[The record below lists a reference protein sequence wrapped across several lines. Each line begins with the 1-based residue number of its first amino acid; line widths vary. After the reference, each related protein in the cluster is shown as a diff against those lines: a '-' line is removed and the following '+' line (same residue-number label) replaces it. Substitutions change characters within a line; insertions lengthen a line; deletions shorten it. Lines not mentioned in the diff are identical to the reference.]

1 MEGVGNMA
9 INVAAAYLDNKI
21 KTATPA
27 ELTLMLF
34 DGSIKF
40 CNIAIMAIEENDNS
54 KANTNIIKAQ
64 KIMLELRSS
73 LDHKYEISK
82 NLDLLYE
89 YIYSELIEA
98 NMKKDKNVLDEVLE
112 SLRELRDTWKEA
124 MIIETNQQRIAE

>member
-1 MEGVGNMA
+1 MA

-27 ELTLMLF
+27 ELTLMLY

-124 MIIETNQQRIAE
+124 MIIETKQQRIAE

>member
-1 MEGVGNMA
+1 MA

-21 KTATPA
+21 KTASPA
-27 ELTLMLF
+27 ELTLMLY

-40 CNIAIMAIEENDNS
+40 CNIAIMALEENDNS

-64 KIMLELRSS
+64 KIILELRSS
-73 LDHKYEISK
+73 LDHRYEVSE

-89 YIYSELIEA
+89 YIYSKLVDA
-98 NMKKDKNVLDEVLE
+98 NIKKDRTILDEVLL

-124 MIIETNQQRIAE
+124 MVIETSQEKIAE

>member
-1 MEGVGNMA
+1 MA

-27 ELTLMLF
+27 ELTLMLY

-64 KIMLELRSS
+64 KIVLELRSS

>member
-1 MEGVGNMA
+1 MA

-27 ELTLMLF
+27 ELTLMLY

-40 CNIAIMAIEENDNS
+40 CNIAVMAIEENDNS

-73 LDHKYEISK
+73 LDYKYEISK

-89 YIYSELIEA
+89 YIYSKLIEA
-98 NMKKDKNVLDEVLE
+98 NMKKDKNILDEVLE
-112 SLRELRDTWKEA
+112 SLRELRDTWKDA

>member
-1 MEGVGNMA
+1 MA

-27 ELTLMLF
+27 ELTLMLY

>member
-1 MEGVGNMA
+1 MA

-27 ELTLMLF
+27 ELTLMLY

-40 CNIAIMAIEENDNS
+40 CNIAIMAIEENDNN

-73 LDHKYEISK
+73 LDQKYEISK

>member
-27 ELTLMLF
+27 ELTLMLY

-73 LDHKYEISK
+73 LDHEYEISK

>member
-9 INVAAAYLDNKI
+9 INVAAAYLDNKV
-21 KTATPA
+21 KTASPA
-27 ELTLMLF
+27 ELTLMLY

>member
-1 MEGVGNMA
+1 MA
-9 INVAAAYLDNKI
+9 INVAAAYLDNKV
-21 KTATPA
+21 KTASPA
-27 ELTLMLF
+27 ELTLMLY

-73 LDHKYEISK
+73 LDHEYEISK

>member
-27 ELTLMLF
+27 ELTLMLY

-82 NLDLLYE
+82 NLDSLYE

>member
-1 MEGVGNMA
+1 MA
-9 INVAAAYLDNKI
+9 INAATAYLDNKI

-27 ELTLMLF
+27 ELTLMLY

-40 CNIAIMAIEENDNS
+40 CNIAIMAIEEKDNS

-64 KIMLELRSS
+64 KIILELRTS
-73 LDHKYEISK
+73 LDHKYGVSE

-89 YIYSELIEA
+89 YIYSKLIEA
-98 NMKKDKNVLDEVLE
+98 NMKKDRDILDKVLL

-124 MIIETNQQRIAE
+124 MTVEANQQKKAE

>member
-27 ELTLMLF
+27 ELTLMLY

>member
-27 ELTLMLF
+27 ELTLMLY

-124 MIIETNQQRIAE
+124 DRKSVV

>member
-1 MEGVGNMA
+1 MA

-21 KTATPA
+21 KIATPA
-27 ELTLMLF
+27 ELTLMLY

>member
-1 MEGVGNMA
+1 MA

-21 KTATPA
+21 KTATPE
-27 ELTLMLF
+27 ELTLMLY

-73 LDHKYEISK
+73 LDHEYEISK

-89 YIYSELIEA
+89 YIFSKLVEA
-98 NMKKDKNVLDEVLE
+98 NMKKDKAILDEVLV

-124 MIIETNQQRIAE
+124 MIIETNQQKIAE

>member
-1 MEGVGNMA
+1 MA

-27 ELTLMLF
+27 ELTLMLY

-89 YIYSELIEA
+89 YIYSKLIEA

>member
-21 KTATPA
+21 KTATPE
-27 ELTLMLF
+27 ELTLMLY

-73 LDHKYEISK
+73 LDHKYEISE

-89 YIYSELIEA
+89 YIFSKLVEA
-98 NMKKDKNVLDEVLE
+98 NMKKDKAILDEVLV

-124 MIIETNQQRIAE
+124 MIIETNQQTIAE

>member
-1 MEGVGNMA
+1 MA

-27 ELTLMLF
+27 ELTLMLY

-82 NLDLLYE
+82 NLDSLYE

>member
-1 MEGVGNMA
+1 MA

-27 ELTLMLF
+27 ELTLMLY

-73 LDHKYEISK
+73 LDHEYEISK